1 MTNFK
6 KYNIDESFLK
16 ENIERMIEIKNTKL
30 VNECVNLD
38 IPKEF
43 AIQILEETKTVN
55 DGFTKG
61 VNL

>member
-1 MTNFK
+1 M
-6 KYNIDESFLK
+6 D
-16 ENIERMIEIKNTKL
+16 EIKNAKL

-43 AIQILEETKTVN
+43 AIQILEETKTVDEN
-55 DGFTKG
+55 FTKG